1 MTEPGALREIDDLG
15 ILKDWLNSITDLN
28 KDRRE
33 REFLFL
39 TPIILAVFLLI
50 TIMGFA
56 LSGLSP
62 ATLALGAGWLVT
74 FALGAYS
81 LKKKKLSGFAS
92 VFSGIIIFLMQPV
105 FFYLG
110 GGIFGGAPIAFVFCV
125 IYLCTITKG
134 LHRKVFL
141 VMEIL
146 LIGFCFCYCGSHP
159 EFFPSRSV
167 GLAGLDML
175 LAVLLVSTMG
185 MVMIQFELRSYERE
199 NLLAKEQREQI
210 LTMNRMQNRFF
221 SAMSH
226 EIRTPINTI
235 IGLNEMNLKENLS
248 EEALENSQHIQE
260 ASNLLLTLINDI
272 LDISRIES
280 GEMTIVPNPYSTE
293 KLLTEI
299 VNMVRPRIREK
310 GLEFKLD
317 IEESLPRT
325 LMGDDVRVRQVLINI
340 LNNAVKYT
348 KEGSVTLSL
357 QWEERQNGTASLI
370 FAVMDTGTGIKKE
383 DLPHLFTAYKRADE
397 GKTRHIEGTGLG
409 LSIVRQLLDLMGG
422 KVTVDSIYGKGS
434 TFTVDLPQ
442 EIVDPAGIGKISFAQ
457 KKPRSAEKG
466 GGFEVPGARVLVV
479 DDNEVNLMV
488 AAKLLRDTKAKV
500 ESVTDGADCLNHTLN
515 IHYDVI
521 FMDHLMPGMDGIE
534 CLHAIRHQA
543 GGRNTDTPV
552 AVLTANAGSEYL
564 DMYGREGFDDFIL
577 KPVTGSLLEG
587 ALRRLLPKELLPS
600 GTEDTKADEGTRQDV
615 TYRKH
620 KRRFCIT
627 TESVADL
634 PESLSRDSHIGVL
647 PYDIVTPKGSF
658 LDGIEIWTDGVL
670 SFMEETGAKVEGC
683 PPDVKRYEEFFS
695 EQLKN
700 AQQVIHIT
708 ASRKLNNAYAHAAEA
723 ARSFGAVTIVD
734 SGQMSGG
741 MALLAVRAAEL
752 AEREINLNG
761 LIEEL
766 ESLKQRLDSSFV
778 LGNMLY
784 LSRSGRAPRRAMLM
798 GRSFLLRPV
807 LGINN
812 GTIRPKRLSFGSRNR
827 IWKKYISSALKDRQ
841 HIDRRML
848 FICHLGLNEKELSD
862 IKEFAQSKV
871 GFESVY
877 IQKISPATASL
888 YGSGTFGLLFAKE
901 RA

>member
-1 MTEPGALREIDDLG
+1 M
-15 ILKDWLNSITDLN
+15 KDWLNSITDLN

-159 EFFPSRSV
+159 EFFPTRSV

-370 FAVMDTGTGIKKE
+370 FAVMDTGTGIKKC
-383 DLPHLFTAYKRADE
+383 
-397 GKTRHIEGTGLG
+397 TR
-409 LSIVRQLLDLMGG
+409 
-422 KVTVDSIYGKGS
+422 
-434 TFTVDLPQ
+434 
-442 EIVDPAGIGKISFAQ
+442 
-457 KKPRSAEKG
+457 
-466 GGFEVPGARVLVV
+466 
-479 DDNEVNLMV
+479 N
-488 AAKLLRDTKAKV
+488 
-500 ESVTDGADCLNHTLN
+500 
-515 IHYDVI
+515 
-521 FMDHLMPGMDGIE
+521 
-534 CLHAIRHQA
+534 
-543 GGRNTDTPV
+543 
-552 AVLTANAGSEYL
+552 
-564 DMYGREGFDDFIL
+564 
-577 KPVTGSLLEG
+577 
-587 ALRRLLPKELLPS
+587 
-600 GTEDTKADEGTRQDV
+600 
-615 TYRKH
+615 
-620 KRRFCIT
+620 
-627 TESVADL
+627 
-634 PESLSRDSHIGVL
+634 
-647 PYDIVTPKGSF
+647 
-658 LDGIEIWTDGVL
+658 
-670 SFMEETGAKVEGC
+670 
-683 PPDVKRYEEFFS
+683 
-695 EQLKN
+695 
-700 AQQVIHIT
+700 
-708 ASRKLNNAYAHAAEA
+708 
-723 ARSFGAVTIVD
+723 
-734 SGQMSGG
+734 
-741 MALLAVRAAEL
+741 
-752 AEREINLNG
+752 
-761 LIEEL
+761 
-766 ESLKQRLDSSFV
+766 
-778 LGNMLY
+778 
-784 LSRSGRAPRRAMLM
+784 
-798 GRSFLLRPV
+798 
-807 LGINN
+807 
-812 GTIRPKRLSFGSRNR
+812 
-827 IWKKYISSALKDRQ
+827 
-841 HIDRRML
+841 
-848 FICHLGLNEKELSD
+848 
-862 IKEFAQSKV
+862 
-871 GFESVY
+871 
-877 IQKISPATASL
+877 
-888 YGSGTFGLLFAKE
+888 
-901 RA
+901 